1 MDVAHATD
9 AIHQVLR
16 QIQSNQGFDCPT
28 LTDAIKPIKDLQ
40 KFDSPTSLA
49 ATGMVARKL
58 GLKID
63 PKINI
68 FGDKK
73 GLHTIGQ
80 SVALLCDIANAKTRE
95 SAKA

>member
-1 MDVAHATD
+1 MEATQATE
-9 AIHQVLR
+9 AIHQVLK
-16 QIQSNQGFDCPT
+16 QIQANLGLECPA

-49 ATGMVARKL
+49 ATGMVARRL
-58 GLKID
+58 GLKIE
-63 PKINI
+63 PKVNI

-80 SVALLCDIANAKTRE
+80 SVALICKIAAEKSKEPART
-95 SAKA
+95 

>member
-1 MDVAHATD
+1 MEVSHATV
-9 AIHQVLR
+9 AIHQVLQ
-16 QIQSNQGFDCPT
+16 QIQNNQGFKCPT
-28 LTDAIKPIKDLQ
+28 LTDAVKPIKDLQ

-58 GLKID
+58 GLRID

-73 GLHTIGQ
+73 GLFTIGQ
-80 SVALLCDIANAKTRE
+80 SVALLCEIADAKTKE

>member
-1 MDVAHATD
+1 MDVGRATEV
-9 AIHQVLR
+9 IHQVLK
-16 QIQSNQGFDCPT
+16 QIQINQGFDCPT
-28 LTDAIKPIKDLQ
+28 LNDAIKPIKDLT
-40 KFDSPTSLA
+40 KFDSPTSLL

-73 GLHTIGQ
+73 GLYTIRQ
-80 SVALLCDIANAKTRE
+80 SAALLCKIDTGIKE